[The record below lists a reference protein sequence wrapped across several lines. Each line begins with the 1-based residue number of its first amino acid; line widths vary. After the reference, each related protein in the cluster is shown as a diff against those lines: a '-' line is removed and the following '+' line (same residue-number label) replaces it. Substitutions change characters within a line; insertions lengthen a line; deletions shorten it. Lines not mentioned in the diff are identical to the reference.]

1 MDAACDQDR
10 EYRKKRRCEDFRP
23 LQEKT
28 KRYQIANS
36 PAPIT
41 APTRERAHA
50 VLQGFRIP
58 FEMRIGILEYVENA
72 IKICFSSWLLISSD
86 SIYSNFLFLF
96 LLLAIV
102 PTMGI
107 F

>member
-28 KRYQIANS
+28 KEIPDRELTRANHS
-36 PAPIT
+36 PNQ
-41 APTRERAHA
+41 RERAHA

-58 FEMRIGILEYVENA
+58 FEMRHWYLGICR
-72 IKICFSSWLLISSD
+72 KCD
-86 SIYSNFLFLF
+86 
-96 LLLAIV
+96 
-102 PTMGI
+102 
-107 F
+107 